1 MNRKTYWDEELGAYL
16 LNPGYLG
23 GMSNRE
29 LIQEWGLLEDEVEWN
44 DPNRETTERSW
55 RSIN

>member
-1 MNRKTYWDEELGAYL
+1 MDRKTYWDEELGAYL

-29 LIQEWGLLEDEVEWN
+29 LIQELGLLEDEVEWN
-44 DPNRETTERSW
+44 DLNRETTERS
-55 RSIN
+55 